1 MFYSTEAPR
10 EGEVENQET
19 LPTVSVIKQEN
30 DTIEYIPSKT
40 KDSNAC
46 LQYTDVAICQSNG
59 LGLHE
64 NDPNVSPKERPDEIQ
79 KDIIRNRKSSS
90 RFSVQSVTHNVELIS
105 PHSGDRNQAMD
116 ELKEENSNSNIS
128 KIHLQQ
134 ITEDVSVA

>member
-1 MFYSTEAPR
+1 M
-10 EGEVENQET
+10 
-19 LPTVSVIKQEN
+19 
-30 DTIEYIPSKT
+30 
-40 KDSNAC
+40 
-46 LQYTDVAICQSNG
+46 
-59 LGLHE
+59 
-64 NDPNVSPKERPDEIQ
+64 SPKERPDEIQ

-116 ELKEENSNSNIS
+116 ELKEEKSNSNIS